1 MKHHHV
7 PKDIQE
13 IAKNLFCCFK
23 TSMLTDGFVTD
34 FVHMEK
40 GVLQRDCFSPLKEMR
55 NSFKNWPLNLW
66 WISSKAIME
75 VVNIVKA
82 AFLKK
87 IFHLSLK
94 IHNYFLVTV
103 LFNIFRE
110 KNVNWL
116 FWGVTQK
123 YELRVSFNVQFE
135 HQYIYL
141 VC

>member
-1 MKHHHV
+1 MSQRIFEK
-7 PKDIQE
+7 
-13 IAKNLFCCFK
+13 IAKNLFCFK

-40 GVLQRDCFSPLKEMR
+40 DVWQRDCLKEMC

-75 VVNIVKA
+75 VVNIVTA

-116 FWGVTQK
+116 FLGVTQK